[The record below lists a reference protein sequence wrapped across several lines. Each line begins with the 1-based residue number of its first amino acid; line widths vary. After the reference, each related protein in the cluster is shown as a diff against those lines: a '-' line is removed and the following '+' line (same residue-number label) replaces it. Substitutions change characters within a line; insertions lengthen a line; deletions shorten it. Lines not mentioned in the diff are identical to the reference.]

1 MARSKAEKQQAPEER
16 KTDTD
21 EPVTKLATVEDPAKV
36 TKADVDEI
44 AGTDR
49 DPNKPEESANA
60 DVADALETAKKDAK
74 SDDEP
79 APAYFMGQGGAAGV

>member
-1 MARSKAEKQQAPEER
+1 MARKANNTQAPDER
-16 KTDTD
+16 NDNTD
-21 EPVTKLATVEDPAKV
+21 EPVTKLATVEDPAKLK
-36 TKADVDEI
+36 KADVDEI

-60 DVADALETAKKDAK
+60 DVADALDKAKKDAK